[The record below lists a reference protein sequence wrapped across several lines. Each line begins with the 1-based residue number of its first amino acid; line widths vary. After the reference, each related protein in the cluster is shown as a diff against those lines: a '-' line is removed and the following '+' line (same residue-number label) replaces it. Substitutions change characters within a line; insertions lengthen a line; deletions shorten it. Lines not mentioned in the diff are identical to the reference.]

1 MPEIRGEVYKAATIS
16 GWGMAVPPA
25 VRYNRFFL
33 PFTPYK
39 RVSEILARCGVQQRR
54 VLSEG
59 ETTKDLATLAAERAL
74 ETAGV
79 PVSSVDCIIAANTI
93 PPNMAFPVAASVQE
107 KLDARGAAVFDVRAA
122 CPGFIKALEVA
133 ACFVDSGG
141 YSNVL
146 VIGVETPSGKYE
158 EAPRI
163 AMLFGDGAG
172 AVLVSRSHRPKPWVF
187 SWQDDGRL
195 GGILSWP
202 DGEEPI
208 FMGPRVF
215 VAAADAMTQTTLAV
229 LEKAGLT
236 LEDISLLVPHQA
248 NSRIIERMA
257 AELGLTNRL
266 GRLSR
271 KVYMNIRLYGNTS
284 EASIPIALVEAVQ
297 KRRLKPGRLVALTAA
312 GAGMTAGAVILEW

>member
-1 MPEIRGEVYKAATIS
+1 MPEIPGAYYKPATIT
-16 GWGMAVPPA
+16 GWGMAVPPT

-33 PFTPYK
+33 RFTPYT

-59 ETTKDLATLAAERAL
+59 ETTEDLATLAAERAL

-79 PVSSVDCIIAANTI
+79 PVSDVDCIIGANTI

-107 KLDARGAAVFDVRAA
+107 KLGAQQAAVFDVRAA

-133 ACFVDSGG
+133 TCLVDSGG
-141 YSNVL
+141 YSNIL
-146 VIGVETPSGKYE
+146 VIGVETPSNKYE
-158 EAPRI
+158 VAPRI

-172 AVLVSRSHRPKPWVF
+172 AVLVSRSQRPKPWVF
-187 SWQDDGRL
+187 TWQDDGRL
-195 GGILSWP
+195 GDILSWP

-208 FMGPRVF
+208 FKGPRVF

-229 LEKAGLT
+229 LVKAGLT

-248 NSRIIERMA
+248 NSRIIKKMA
-257 AELGLTNRL
+257 EELGLINRI
-266 GRLSR
+266 GRLKR

-297 KRRLKPGRLVALTAA
+297 QHRLKPGKLVAVTAA
-312 GAGMTAGAVILEW
+312 GAGLTAGAGVLEW